1 MKKNATPS
9 STIAAL
15 TKSIVAKLSR
25 LFFKDSGKD
34 FQRWKKYIGS

>member
-1 MKKNATPS
+1 MKRNVIPS

-25 LFFKDSGKD
+25 LFFKASGKD
-34 FQRWKKYIGS
+34 FQRLKKYIGS